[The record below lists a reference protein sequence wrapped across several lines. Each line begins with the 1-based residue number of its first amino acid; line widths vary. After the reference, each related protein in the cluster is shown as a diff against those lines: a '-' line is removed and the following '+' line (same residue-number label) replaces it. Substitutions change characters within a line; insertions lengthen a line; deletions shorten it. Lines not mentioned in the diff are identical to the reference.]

1 MCLVIQTEKFCVF
14 TQQVRG
20 ISAGAGKLMCEYVCV
35 IKGCNQKLWQPDVH
49 NDSIT
54 SGANTSKLTQ
64 TIPL

>member
-1 MCLVIQTEKFCVF
+1 MCLVFQSEKFSVL

-20 ISAGAGKLMCEYVCV
+20 ISAGVGKRMCEYVCV
-35 IKGCNQKLWQPDVH
+35 IRGCNQKLWQLDVH